1 MLART
6 YPGRP
11 GFQVLNLLAAAVGLA
26 FLYSCASP
34 SGYQRSGGGLFRS
47 APAMPPPVLDTVQV
61 HELRGTAT
69 VQLGTQR
76 LPLKAESEINENQP
90 VQVGARSNL
99 RLAIGQRALLD
110 LGPGSRVVIH
120 KLPRD
125 GKGEERE
132 TWLRLEQGYLRVVWS
147 DEKGDTPMEVSFG
160 RWAAVIGAGEHFFD
174 SRGSAAS
181 ACSTSG
187 AMRLSGVPEWTP
199 RSLSE
204 PCVTLEP
211 NHAPVE
217 IALRE
222 KDWNTLR
229 TKRRL
234 QPTLARAAD
243 QQATQA
249 VASLKRDGIRQ
260 VAWKPATSPG
270 AFSAD
275 RLVPAPPSAVT
286 TFSTHTPPVI
296 QIPADPLP
304 MTPRAQAV
312 AVAPPSPA
320 IVVTHP
326 EPVRVLAPEDVP
338 TVESSHVVMAA
349 PHQPTPAVVAPLYD
363 PAEAQALLDSA
374 PTAAGPMAT
383 EQPTPVAAPTLKWTE
398 DLQTD
403 TASLSPVTVAP
414 PEPAVMTPEPAA
426 VTATTPDPA
435 AQIAYSPEPT
445 EALAPMVE
453 TPVVAPPPASDRAE
467 WIVNVATYASP
478 ELAQQHAQQL
488 VAQDFKATVRPET
501 VRGRSSYRVVI
512 EGIPSEAAAQSA
524 VADLGT
530 RWGVRSAWAMRKR

>member
-11 GFQVLNLLAAAVGLA
+11 GFQALKLLAAAVGLV

-34 SGYQRSGGGLFRS
+34 GGYHRSSGGLFTP
-47 APAMPPPVLDTVQV
+47 APTMPPPVLDTVQV

-69 VQLGTQR
+69 VQVGTQR

-125 GKGEERE
+125 GKGEERA

-147 DEKGDTPMEVSFG
+147 DDKGDTPMEVSFG
-160 RWAAVIGAGEHFFD
+160 RWAARIGAGEHFFD
-174 SRGSAAS
+174 SRGTTAS

-199 RSLSE
+199 KSLSE

-211 NHAPVE
+211 HHAPVE
-217 IALRE
+217 IALLE

-234 QPTLARAAD
+234 QPTLARAAN
-243 QQATQA
+243 QQATRA
-249 VASLKRDGIRQ
+249 VARLERDGIRP
-260 VAWKPATSPG
+260 VAWKPAASPG
-270 AFSAD
+270 SFSAD
-275 RLVPAPPSAVT
+275 RLVPTSPSTVT
-286 TFSTHTPPVI
+286 TFSAHTPPVI
-296 QIPADPLP
+296 QIPAEPLP
-304 MTPRAQAV
+304 MTAPAPAV
-312 AVAPPSPA
+312 AFAPPSPA
-320 IVVTHP
+320 IVVTQP
-326 EPVRVLAPEDVP
+326 EPVPVLAPEDVP
-338 TVESSHVVMAA
+338 TVEPSQVVMAA
-349 PHQPTPAVVAPLYD
+349 PAQPVAVAPYD
-363 PAEAQALLDSA
+363 PAEAQALIDSA
-374 PTAAGPMAT
+374 PTAAGPMTT
-383 EQPTPVAAPTLKWTE
+383 ESAVPVAAPTLKWTE
-398 DLQTD
+398 DIQAD
-403 TASLSPVTVAP
+403 TANLQPVTTAP
-414 PEPAVMTPEPAA
+414 AETAVITSPEPVTTTVTVTEP
-426 VTATTPDPA
+426 VPA
-435 AQIAYSPEPT
+435 AQVAYSPEPT
-445 EALAPMVE
+445 DALPPAVEAP
-453 TPVVAPPPASDRAE
+453 VAPPQEGDRAE

-488 VAQDFKATVRPET
+488 IAQNFKATVRPET